1 MGRPNNDILKQ
12 VIVEQRETFLRTEG
26 YIDREILNHPDF
38 TKIYSLKEIVVFT
51 GVRRCGKSFLM
62 RLVWQQLRQQKN
74 LPANNFLYVNF
85 EDEKLF
91 GFEAVQF
98 DDLLAAYQTSYNPD
112 LKKKIYLFFD
122 EIQIIPGW
130 DKFLH
135 RLAEDDR
142 YKIFVTGSNA
152 TLLSKEIST
161 ALTGRNVQ
169 IKVFPL
175 SFREYV
181 KFVKE
186 ETLDLNQLLTAVEK
200 AKISHLFKQYEK
212 SGGFP
217 EVVLQ
222 KFRPLLQE
230 YLKNIIYRDIVLRRH
245 IRYEASLREV
255 VAFVVNNIGVPVSL
269 NNVAKMTGVKNLMTV
284 KNYLSYL
291 EDSFLFFSL
300 PRFSYSIKQQIYNPD
315 KFYLVDTGLYYEVS
329 SSTSENYGRILENLV
344 FLELQRRNYNIF
356 YFSGAKNECDF
367 VVGKKNVPEIALQVT
382 LELGPQNEDREINGL
397 QEAMTTLKL
406 KSGLILIKD
415 DSDKILIGNKT
426 ITVMPV
432 WQWLLEK

>member
-1 MGRPNNDILKQ
+1 MEKPSNDLLRQ
-12 VIVEQRETFLRTEG
+12 VVVEQREIFLRTEG
-26 YIDREILNHPDF
+26 YIDREILHHPDF
-38 TKIYSLKEIVVFT
+38 AKICSLKEIVVFT

-62 RLVWQQLRQQKN
+62 RLVWQQLQQQKN
-74 LPANNFLYVNF
+74 LSVNNFLYVNF

-91 GFEAVQF
+91 GFNANQF
-98 DDLLAAYQTSYNPD
+98 DDLLASFQASYNPD

-135 RLAEDDR
+135 RLVEDDR

-169 IKVFPL
+169 ITVFPL

-181 KFVKE
+181 KFIQKKAV
-186 ETLDLNQLLTAVEK
+186 NSSRPLTAVEK
-200 AKISHLFKQYEK
+200 AKISHLFQQYEQ

-222 KFRPLLQE
+222 KFRPLLQD
-230 YLKNIIYRDIVLRRH
+230 YLKNIIYRDTVLRRH

-269 NNVAKMTGVKNLMTV
+269 NNVAKTTGVKNLMTV

-329 SSTSENYGRILENLV
+329 SSVGENRGRILENLV
-344 FLELQRRNYNIF
+344 FLELQRRGYKVF
-356 YFSGAKNECDF
+356 YFSGTKNECDF

-382 LELGPQNEDREINGL
+382 LRLEPQNEEREINGL
-397 QEAMTTLKL
+397 REAMTTLKL
-406 KSGLILIKD
+406 KSGLILTKEDAGETLI
-415 DSDKILIGNKT
+415 DKKT

-432 WQWLLEK
+432 WQWLLED

>member
-1 MGRPNNDILKQ
+1 MGKPNNDVLKQ
-12 VIVEQRETFLRTEG
+12 VVVEQRELFLRTEG
-26 YIDREILNHPDF
+26 YIDREILHHPDF
-38 TKIYSLKEIVVFT
+38 AKICSLKEIVVFT

-74 LPANNFLYVNF
+74 VPVNNFLYVNF

-91 GFEAVQF
+91 GFNADQF
-98 DDLLAAYQTSYNPD
+98 DDLLASFYVSYNPD
-112 LKKKIYLFFD
+112 LEKKIYLFFD

-135 RLAEDDR
+135 RLAEDER

-169 IKVFPL
+169 ITVFPL
-175 SFREYV
+175 SFLEYV
-181 KFVKE
+181 KFFEKRTV
-186 ETLDLNQLLTAVEK
+186 DLSRPLTVVEK
-200 AKISHLFKQYEK
+200 AKISRLFQQYEQ

-222 KFRPLLQE
+222 KFRLLLQD
-230 YLKNIIYRDIVLRRH
+230 YFKNIIYRDIVLRRH

-255 VAFVVNNIGVPVSL
+255 VAFVINNIGVPVSL

-291 EDSFLFFSL
+291 GDSFLFFSL

-315 KFYLVDTGLYYEVS
+315 KFYLVDSGLYYEVS
-329 SSTSENYGRILENLV
+329 SSAGENRGRILENLV
-344 FLELQRRNYNIF
+344 FLELQRRKFNVF
-356 YFSGAKNECDF
+356 YFSGVKNECDF
-367 VVGKKNVPEIALQVT
+367 VAGKKNVPEIALQVT
-382 LELGPQNEDREINGL
+382 LRLEPQNKEREINGL
-397 QEAMTTLKL
+397 LEAMTILGMG
-406 KSGLILIKD
+406 SGFILTKD
-415 DSDKILIGNKT
+415 QSEKILIGKKT
-426 ITVMPV
+426 INVIPV
-432 WQWLLEK
+432 WEWLLEN